1 VASNWEQEFLA
12 IVSGRKRGLGA
23 ALLRFGLRTGS
34 WPYAAAVVARNWLFD
49 HGWKRSYDVKVPV
62 VSIGNLTLGGTGKTP
77 AVEYIARFYR
87 RQERRV
93 AILSRGYGSESGR
106 NDEALVLE
114 DNLPDVPHLQG
125 ADRVALAETAALEL
139 ESEVLLLDDGFQH
152 RRLKRDLDIVLID
165 ATNPWGHG
173 WVFPGGLLREPRSGL
188 RRAQLALL
196 TRCDQAPPETVA
208 DLQADVQRLAPG
220 IPVVQSRHAPD
231 RLVNAGQQQA
241 SFDILA
247 GKPVAAFCGIGNPA
261 AFQKTLEELHCNIAA
276 FEIFPD
282 HHRYTRE
289 DVDRLREWA
298 RQLPENGL
306 VVTTQKDLVKI
317 QLETLGGRPLWAAAI
332 ALLPTAGQEAL
343 DAKLNG
349 VLA

>member
-1 VASNWEQEFLA
+1 MASNWEQEFLA

-34 WPYAAAVVARNWLFD
+34 WPYAAVVVARNWLFD
-49 HGWKRSYDVKVPV
+49 HGWKQSYRVNVPV
-62 VSIGNLTLGGTGKTP
+62 VSVGNLTLGGTGKTP

-87 RQERRV
+87 RQDRRV
-93 AILSRGYGSESGR
+93 AILSRGYGSASGR

-125 ADRVALAETAALEL
+125 ADRVALAQTAVEEL
-139 ESEVLLLDDGFQH
+139 EPEILLLDDGFQH
-152 RRLKRDLDIVLID
+152 RRLRRDLDIVLVD

-173 WVFPGGLLREPRSGL
+173 RVFPGGLLREPRRGL
-188 RRAQLALL
+188 RRAHLVLL
-196 TRCDQAPPETVA
+196 TRCDQAPPPVVDGLEA
-208 DLQADVQRLAPG
+208 EIERLAPG
-220 IPVVQSRHAPD
+220 IAVVRSRHAPE
-231 RLVNAGQQQA
+231 RLVNCRRQEAPLA
-241 SFDILA
+241 ILA
-247 GKPVAAFCGIGNPA
+247 GKPAAAFCGIGNPA
-261 AFQKTLEELHCNIAA
+261 AFQKTLEETGGKVTA

-282 HHRYTRE
+282 HHRYTRV

-298 RQLPENGL
+298 RRLPEDGL

-317 QLETLGGRPLWAAAI
+317 QLDNLGGRPLWAVAI
-332 ALLPTAGQEAL
+332 ALVPTAGHEAL